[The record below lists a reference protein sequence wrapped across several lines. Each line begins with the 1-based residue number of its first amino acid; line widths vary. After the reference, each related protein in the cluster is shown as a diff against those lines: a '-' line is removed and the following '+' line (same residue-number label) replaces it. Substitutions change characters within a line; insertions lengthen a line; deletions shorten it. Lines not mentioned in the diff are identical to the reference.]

1 MGGAEDGMVGVE
13 REISLEMILVA
24 TGGRWGYNRGSLVKG
39 EEV

>member
-1 MGGAEDGMVGVE
+1 MWEMGWWGVE

-24 TGGRWGYNRGSLVKG
+24 ACGRWGYNRGSLVKG